1 MPFLGSNLV
10 SAADSNGSAPVAK
23 DTAKPAVEMSISQE
37 MMMHVMSQEIEHA
50 MSQPDCHVKG
60 AADPMDIDGST
71 SRAAPPETHGRC

>member
-10 SAADSNGSAPVAK
+10 SAADSNGSAPIAK

-37 MMMHVMSQEIEHA
+37 MMHVMSQEIEHA

-60 AADPMDIDGST
+60 AADPMDIDGRT
-71 SRAAPPETHGRC
+71 SRAALPETHGRC

>member
-10 SAADSNGSAPVAK
+10 SAADSNGSAPIAK

-37 MMMHVMSQEIEHA
+37 MMHVMSQEIEHA

-60 AADPMDIDGST
+60 AADPMDIDGRT
-71 SRAAPPETHGRC
+71 SRAATPETHGRC

>member
-10 SAADSNGSAPVAK
+10 SAADSNGSAPIAK

-37 MMMHVMSQEIEHA
+37 MMHVMSQEIEHA

-60 AADPMDIDGST
+60 AADPMDIDGRT

>member
-10 SAADSNGSAPVAK
+10 SAADSNGSAPIAK

-37 MMMHVMSQEIEHA
+37 MMHIMSQEIEHA

-60 AADPMDIDGST
+60 AADPMDIDGRM